1 MNTNEEEQQDFT
13 NEIIKVVED
22 AAPHRVR
29 LDTTIAEKNKGVMTE
44 YIHMKMNSVPYIGM
58 ICAKKRKDR
67 TPEEKEE
74 LKEWMK
80 NTKAEYKALK
90 AFLYP
95 TNPMARPM
103 ESLAQKISLVV
114 QMLRYLGVTDFDQ
127 ALAVRGMRID
137 APTLEETSPYWTK
150 KETKDVAKDIFDQA
164 RDVSVEEMNEKTA
177 ITEVQY
183 DNLPEEVVFSPG
195 NKGGLTKGQFS
206 RMVKTKAIALMKT
219 SEEFTAYKAAQLEKD
234 EGTLKSQEIVVETTK
249 EI

>member
-1 MNTNEEEQQDFT
+1 MH
-13 NEIIKVVED
+13 
-22 AAPHRVR
+22 A
-29 LDTTIAEKNKGVMTE
+29 
-44 YIHMKMNSVPYIGM
+44 SPYITL
-58 ICAKKRKDR
+58 IFAKKRKDR

-74 LKEWMK
+74 LKEWTK
-80 NTKAEYKALK
+80 KTKAEYKALK

-103 ESLAQKISLVV
+103 EALAQKIALVV

-127 ALAVRGMRID
+127 ALSVRGMRID
-137 APTLEETSPYWTK
+137 APTLESESAYWA
-150 KETKDVAKDIFDQA
+150 KEESKDVAKDIFDQA

-183 DNLPEEVVFSPG
+183 ENLPDEVVFSPD
-195 NKGGLTKGQFS
+195 NKGGLTKGQFC

-234 EGTLKSQEIVVETTK
+234 EGALKSQEIVVETTK